1 MNKSSLYFLT
11 DKNKD
16 LCTYTGVFGILLSI
30 TCLIQ
35 HFVVAIPHWVTF
47 IITLVYLLTITS
59 FSLLAVMKPAA
70 PVLLIISSVLVF
82 LTEAFLIISGLFSLV
97 VLLLFL
103 YCIIITVIVFVDG
116 IPKKLAAEAAKRRA
130 EANEWAGKI

>member
-16 LCTYTGVFGILLSI
+16 LCTYTGVFGILLSL

-97 VLLLFL
+97 VPVLHN
-103 YCIIITVIVFVDG
+103 YYSDCIC
-116 IPKKLAAEAAKRRA
+116 RRHT
-130 EANEWAGKI
+130 